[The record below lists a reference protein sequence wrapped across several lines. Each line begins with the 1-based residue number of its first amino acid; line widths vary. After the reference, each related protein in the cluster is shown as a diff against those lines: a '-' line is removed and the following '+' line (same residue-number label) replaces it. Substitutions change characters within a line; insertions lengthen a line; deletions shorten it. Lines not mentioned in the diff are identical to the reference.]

1 VPSSIRGKHELRRPT
16 RRWRDYRTATG
27 RRPIYEFI
35 TAQTVEDQAE
45 IAAAMREVREEGL
58 IASRHLRGDIFEVR
72 ATGKRQEFRIL
83 FAAEGRQSQVLLSLE
98 AFSKK
103 TQKTPPP
110 KIALAQRR
118 LMDWRRRGRL

>member
-1 VPSSIRGKHELRRPT
+1 VRQPA
-16 RRWRDYRTATG
+16 RRWRDYRTVTG

-35 TAQTVEDQAE
+35 TAQSVEDQAE

-58 IASRHLRGDIFEVR
+58 IASRHLRGDIYEVR
-72 ATGKRQEFRIL
+72 ATGKHQEFRIL
-83 FAAEGRQSQVLLSLE
+83 FAVEGRQRQVLLSLE

-103 TQKTPPP
+103 TQRTPPP

-118 LMDWRRRGRL
+118 LVDWHRRGRR